1 MKLSLLC
8 MLPLVLFQT
17 SRASAAS
24 VEEITRLVTKGAWH
38 EANQEITT
46 ELAQTNLSFQTR
58 QELLFQRDRMMR
70 MSLDFNKTR
79 EQVLQ
84 EARAIAPAISDEQFA
99 RWENAGKVE
108 FLNIDGTP
116 RYFNYAANNLFR
128 LSADACALEAP
139 EAHSKPAPP
148 VWYRLKAI
156 QNVLSNFDK
165 TGGPLNSP
173 RTWRCEYRLSV
184 KADAVPA
191 GETVRAWLPFPH
203 AMNRQSHIRLI
214 SSDPPQFISSNPDAA
229 LASVYLEKSAV
240 SGKPTE
246 FKTVFDYTAQA
257 FYQPIDP
264 ARVRAVSADDPDLAR
279 FFGEEPPHIVFSDD
293 FRKLSQ
299 QIVGDETND
308 WLKARRIFQWVSDH
322 IHWASAREYS
332 TMECLPEY
340 ALHCGHGDCGI
351 QTMTFMTLCRLNGI
365 PAHWETGWIT
375 GPDRDMHDWCE
386 IYIAPYGWIPADA
399 SFGIVK
405 SDNEREKWFYL
416 GGIDNS
422 RLVVNTDYA
431 QPLYPA
437 KTFFRSEI
445 VDFQRGE
452 VEWRGGNLYF
462 NQWTWGFD
470 SQEISPIDGAA
481 ANNR

>member
-1 MKLSLLC
+1 MKLRLIF
-8 MLPLVLFQT
+8 MLPLLVFQT
-17 SRASAAS
+17 SRAPAAS
-24 VEEITRLVTKGAWH
+24 VEEITRLISQGAWNQ
-38 EANQEITT
+38 ASQEISE
-46 ELAQTNLSFQTR
+46 ELARTDLNFQTR
-58 QELLFQRDRMMR
+58 QELLFQRDRMAR
-70 MSLDFNKTR
+70 MSLDFDKSR

-84 EARAIAPAISDEQFA
+84 EARAIAPTISDEQFA
-99 RWENAGKVE
+99 QWENAGTVE
-108 FLNIDGTP
+108 FMKIDGTR

-128 LSADACALEAP
+128 LNAEACTLEAP
-139 EAHSKPAPP
+139 TAHSKPAPP
-148 VWYRLKAI
+148 VWYRLDAVRKI
-156 QNVLSNFDK
+156 LSNYDK
-165 TGGPLNSP
+165 TGGPLTSP
-173 RTWRCEYRLSV
+173 RTWRCEYQLSV
-184 KADAVPA
+184 KPDAVPA

-214 SSDPPQFISSNPDAA
+214 SSDPPQSVPANPDAA
-229 LASVYLEKSAV
+229 LASVYLEKPAV

-246 FKTVFDYTAQA
+246 FKIVFEYTAAA
-257 FYQPIDP
+257 FHQPIDP
-264 ARVRAVSADDPDLAR
+264 ARVRAISADGAELAR
-279 FFGEEPPHIVFSDD
+279 FSGEEPPHIAFSDEVK
-293 FRKLSQ
+293 KLSQ
-299 QIVGDETND
+299 QIVGGETND

-332 TMECLPEY
+332 TLECLPEY
-340 ALHCGHGDCGI
+340 ALHCSHGDCGI

-365 PAHWETGWIT
+365 PAHWETGWVT
-375 GPDRDMHDWCE
+375 GPGEDMHDWCE

-399 SFGIVK
+399 SFGMVK

-422 RLVVNTDYA
+422 RLVVNTDYN

-462 NQWTWGFD
+462 NQWTWNFD
-470 SQEISPIDGAA
+470 SKEIPPGESAV
-481 ANNR
+481 ANAR